1 MKCQRC
7 PKPATFHI
15 TEVFG
20 HAKYRDFHLC
30 EECAQRHLAN
40 PDASLKAAQTA
51 TPPLPDADLTD
62 EFGGKHCPACGLKFV
77 EFRNSGRLGCP
88 RDYDVFKDELLPLL
102 DNIHGDTKHAGK
114 QPRLQPTRQANAAER
129 ERLRGELESAIRK
142 EAYEE
147 AARLRDRLRQLDDP
161 APGA

>member
-15 TEVFG
+15 TEVLG
-20 HAKYRDFHLC
+20 EAKYRDFHLC
-30 EECAQRHLAN
+30 EECAQRHLADPSASMKVGVEKVAVE
-40 PDASLKAAQTA
+40 PDLS
-51 TPPLPDADLTD
+51 D
-62 EFGGKHCPACGLKFV
+62 EFGGKHCATCGLKFV

-88 RDYDVFKDELLPLL
+88 HDYDSFRDELLPLL

-114 QPRLQPTRQANAAER
+114 QPRRLPARRANEAELS
-129 ERLRGELESAIRK
+129 RLRGQLESAVAK

-147 AARLRDRLRQLDDP
+147 AARLRDRIRQLDE
-161 APGA
+161 

>member
-15 TEVFG
+15 TEVLG
-20 HAKYRDFHLC
+20 YANYRDFHLC

-40 PDASLKAAQTA
+40 PEASMKVSAEKPSMSSIDSMEDLGAKAC
-51 TPPLPDADLTD
+51 DS
-62 EFGGKHCPACGLKFV
+62 CGMKFV

-88 RDYDVFKDELLPLL
+88 HDYDRFREELLPLL
-102 DNIHGDTKHAGK
+102 DNIHGDTRHNGK
-114 QPRLQPTRQANAAER
+114 KPRNLPARKATEAELA
-129 ERLRGELESAIRK
+129 RLRVQLESAVAK

-147 AARLRDRLRQLDDP
+147 AARLRDRIRQLND
-161 APGA
+161 